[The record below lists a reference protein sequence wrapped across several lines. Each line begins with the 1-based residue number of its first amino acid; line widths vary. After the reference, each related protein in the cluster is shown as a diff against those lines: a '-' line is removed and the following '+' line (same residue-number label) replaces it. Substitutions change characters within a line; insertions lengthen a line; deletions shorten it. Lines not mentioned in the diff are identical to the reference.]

1 MNKDKDKKGDKDA
14 NYKLRY
20 YCTLVMLLLA
30 LGYIA
35 FLFYSRNVLTD
46 AIISADRNTN
56 VSKAISSA
64 VTSASTATARKHDK
78 PNA

>member
-1 MNKDKDKKGDKDA
+1 MKNMEKDKKY
-14 NYKLRY
+14 YKVSY

-46 AIISADRNTN
+46 AIIKCGHEHKCVKGSFFSGYECIDCNSEEAQ
-56 VSKAISSA
+56 
-64 VTSASTATARKHDK
+64 
-78 PNA
+78 

>member
-46 AIISADRNTN
+46 AIIECGYEHKCVKGDFFGGYECFDCNSEE
-56 VSKAISSA
+56 
-64 VTSASTATARKHDK
+64 AR
-78 PNA
+78 

>member
-1 MNKDKDKKGDKDA
+1 MKVKDKEKY
-14 NYKLRY
+14 YKVSY

-46 AIISADRNTN
+46 AIIECGHEHKCVKGSFFGGYECIDCN
-56 VSKAISSA
+56 SEE
-64 VTSASTATARKHDK
+64 AR
-78 PNA
+78 